1 MRKICSKIAGNT
13 ERLRRVIEMSS
24 KVTMKDIADK
34 LGISV
39 AAVSKGLTGK
49 GGVSGELR
57 SRILRTAEE
66 MGYSIRPPKPVRS
79 SGSDNIGI
87 ITPERFITDN
97 AFYFKF
103 IHGLTGALQKNGK
116 YALFHTLTAAG
127 EENLVIPDIFTRQRA
142 DGMIILGQVSKEYV
156 TAVSSTNIPVVF
168 LDFYNELT
176 AGSCIICDSFYGSYE
191 ITNHLIACGHRD
203 IAFVGSVYATSSIQ
217 DRYLG
222 YVKSLM
228 EHRLSVSSARV
239 INDRDEEGKPIPIE
253 LPQVMPTAF
262 VCNCDETACRLI
274 TKLHSEG
281 IRVPEDVSVTGFD
294 NSVFS
299 SMANPNI
306 TTVEVNT
313 AQMSALAVDA
323 LMERIRSP
331 LSAAGMIQVKGRLIF
346 RDSVRSVNH

>member
-1 MRKICSKIAGNT
+1 MAD
-13 ERLRRVIEMSS
+13 
-24 KVTMKDIADK
+24 KVTMKDIARR

-66 MGYSIRPPKPVRS
+66 MGYSLRPPKIPRS
-79 SGSDNIGI
+79 SRSDNIGI

-103 IHGLTGALQKNGK
+103 IHGLSAALQRSGK
-116 YALFHTLTAAG
+116 YALFHTLTAAN
-127 EENLVIPDIFTRQRA
+127 EEKLLLPEIFSRQRA
-142 DGMIILGQVSKEYV
+142 DGMIILGQVSGDYV
-156 TAVSSTNIPVVF
+156 KTVNNANIPVVF

-191 ITNHLIACGHRD
+191 MTNYLISCGHRD
-203 IAFVGSVYATSSIQ
+203 IAFVGNIYATSSIQ

-228 EHRLSVSSARV
+228 EHRINVSPARV
-239 INDRDEEGKPIPIE
+239 ISDRDSSGAPIDIE
-253 LPQVMPTAF
+253 LPEVMPTAF

-274 TKLHSEG
+274 AKLHSEG
-281 IRVPEDVSVTGFD
+281 LRVPEDVSVTGFD

-299 SMANPNI
+299 SMASPNI

-313 AQMSALAVDA
+313 VQMSALAVEA
-323 LMERIRSP
+323 LMERIKSP
-331 LSAAGMIQVKGRLIF
+331 LSAAGMIQVKGRLVYK
-346 RDSVRSVNH
+346 DSVRSVNY

>member
-1 MRKICSKIAGNT
+1 
-13 ERLRRVIEMSS
+13 
-24 KVTMKDIADK
+24 MKDIADK
-34 LGISV
+34 LNISV

-66 MGYSIRPPKPVRS
+66 MGYSLRPPRLSRS
-79 SGSDNIGI
+79 SRSDNIGI

-103 IHGLTGALQKNGK
+103 IHGLTAALQKNGK
-116 YALFHTLTAAG
+116 YALFHTLTAAN
-127 EENLVIPDIFTRQRA
+127 EEKLLLPDIFSRQRA
-142 DGMIILGQVSKEYV
+142 DGVIILGQVSQNYV
-156 TAVSSTNIPVVF
+156 KAVNQANTPVVF
-168 LDFYNELT
+168 LDFYDELT

-191 ITNHLIACGHRD
+191 MTNHLISCGHKD
-203 IAFVGSVYATSSIQ
+203 IAFVGNIYATSSIQ

-228 EHRLSVSSARV
+228 EHRLTVSNAR
-239 INDRDEEGKPIPIE
+239 IISDRDDSGKPIPIE
-253 LPQVMPTAF
+253 LPAVMPTAF

-274 TKLHSEG
+274 VRLHEEG
-281 IRVPEDVSVTGFD
+281 LRVPEDVSVTGFD

-299 SMANPNI
+299 SMATPNI

-313 AQMSALAVDA
+313 AQMAALAVDA
-323 LMERIRSP
+323 LMERIKSP
-331 LSAAGMIQVKGRLIF
+331 LSAAGMVQVKGQLIF
-346 RDSVRSVNH
+346 KDSVRSVNH